1 MTQLSDR
8 TCMVVYFFAVALLAL
23 SWAYIPA

>member
-8 TCMVVYFFAVALLAL
+8 TCMVVYFFAVTLLVL
-23 SWAYIPA
+23 SWVCIPA